1 MAEERLQKIISKA
14 GITSRRKAEEL
25 IIQGRVRVNRKVVTE
40 LGAKADPDSDRVD
53 VDGELISFKGPKVYV
68 LLNKPKSFVSTLS
81 DNVGRPTVVSLVN
94 VKERVF
100 PVGRLDYD
108 AEGVM
113 LLTNDGEFCDKLI
126 HPKYHV
132 PKKYLVKVR
141 NIPDEATLQKLRDGV
156 YLDDGRTRPA
166 TVKFVRKTEGNAWI
180 EIIVTEGKNRLI
192 KRMCQRVGHP
202 VNKLKRIEFAGI
214 GLGKL
219 ALGEWRFLTAKEVEG
234 LISMPMPSALPR
246 TRPRPDAQTKPA
258 RSARPERSGK
268 HGRFARPERSGK
280 PEERSGK
287 PARFTR
293 PERPAKP
300 ERFSRPER
308 SEKPARRKTGK

>member
-1 MAEERLQKIISKA
+1 M
-14 GITSRRKAEEL
+14 
-25 IIQGRVRVNRKVVTE
+25 
-40 LGAKADPDSDRVD
+40 
-53 VDGELISFKGPKVYV
+53 
-68 LLNKPKSFVSTLS
+68 
-81 DNVGRPTVVSLVN
+81 
-94 VKERVF
+94 
-100 PVGRLDYD
+100 GRLDYD

-287 PARFTR
+287 PARFAR
-293 PERPAKP
+293 PERWERSGKPARFAKP
-300 ERFSRPER
+300 ERSARPERFARPER
-308 SEKPARRKTGK
+308 SGRPRSVRGSLAFCRPDVQGGRNVLQGRSVQGSRCDVKRRSRGYNRYSNMPFSNMFRFIK

>member
-1 MAEERLQKIISKA
+1 M
-14 GITSRRKAEEL
+14 
-25 IIQGRVRVNRKVVTE
+25 
-40 LGAKADPDSDRVD
+40 
-53 VDGELISFKGPKVYV
+53 
-68 LLNKPKSFVSTLS
+68 
-81 DNVGRPTVVSLVN
+81 GRPTVVSLVN

-113 LLTNDGEFCDKLI
+113 LLTNDGDFTNKLI

-180 EIIVTEGKNRLI
+180 EITVTEGKNRLI

-214 GLGKL
+214 GVGKL
-219 ALGEWRFLTAKEVEG
+219 GLGEWRFLTAKEVEG
-234 LISMPMPSALPR
+234 LISRPMPLPLPR
-246 TRPRPDAQTKPA
+246 TKPRPGAQTKPA
-258 RSARPERSGK
+258 RQGKPERSGK
-268 HGRFARPERSGK
+268 PARFAKPERLGK

-287 PARFTR
+287 PARPARTERFTR
-293 PERPAKP
+293 PER
-300 ERFSRPER
+300 SR
-308 SEKPARRKTGK
+308 KPARFGKSEERSGKPAKRKTGR

>member
-1 MAEERLQKIISKA
+1 MAEERLQKIISRA

-25 IIQGRVRVNRKVVTE
+25 IIQGRVRVNRKVVIE
-40 LGAKADPDSDRVD
+40 LGAKADPDSDRID

-94 VKERVF
+94 VKERIF

-113 LLTNDGEFCDKLI
+113 LLTNDGDFSNKLI

-132 PKKYLVKVR
+132 SKKYLVKVR

-156 YLDDGRTRPA
+156 YLEDGRTRPA
-166 TVKFVRKTEGNAWI
+166 IVKFVRKTEGNAWI
-180 EIIVTEGKNRLI
+180 EITVTEGKNHLI

-214 GLGKL
+214 TLGKL

-234 LISMPMPSALPR
+234 LISMPMPLSPPR
-246 TRPRPDAQTKPA
+246 TRPRTEAPAKPA
-258 RSARPERSGK
+258 RF
-268 HGRFARPERSGK
+268 GR

-287 PARFTR
+287 PARF
-293 PERPAKP
+293 A
-300 ERFSRPER
+300 RPER
-308 SEKPARRKTGK
+308 SGRPEERSGTPTRFARPERSGRPEER